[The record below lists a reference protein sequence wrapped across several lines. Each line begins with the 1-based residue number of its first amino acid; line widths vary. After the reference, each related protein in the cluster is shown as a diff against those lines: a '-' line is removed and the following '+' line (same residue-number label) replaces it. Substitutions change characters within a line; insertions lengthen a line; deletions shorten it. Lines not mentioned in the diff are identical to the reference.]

1 LRPSKFNASDKEEG
15 EDDHSERAEARLYR
29 DRHGQDQD
37 EVESNDEET
46 VRAAKKM
53 RRIFKKKIEGKLLP

>member
-15 EDDHSERAEARLYR
+15 VDDHSERAEARLYQ

-37 EVESNDEET
+37 EVESNDEEA
-46 VRAAKKM
+46 VRVAKKM

>member
-1 LRPSKFNASDKEEG
+1 M
-15 EDDHSERAEARLYR
+15 DDHSERAEARLYQ

-37 EVESNDEET
+37 EVESNDEEA
-46 VRAAKKM
+46 VRVAKKM